1 MATARQTQKQVDVS
15 DFEWRLNALMTK
27 VRINEQNVINERKH
41 AQLLNKNLIDF
52 KGELRGKIDS
62 ITQQNRELKLSVNR
76 VKEQIKTFTKKLKD
90 LPSKAELNELRRIQ
104 ESATLYGRDMS
115 KDEADDI
122 LDKVLAQ
129 KEHRK
134 TGEENGTTKEK
145 EE

>member
-1 MATARQTQKQVDVS
+1 MATTQQAQKQADVS
-15 DFEWRLNALMTK
+15 DFGWRLNSLITK

-52 KGELRGKIDS
+52 KGEIRGKMES
-62 ITQQNRELKLSVNR
+62 ITQQNRELKLSMDR
-76 VKEQIKTFTKKLKD
+76 VKEQIKTLTKKLND

-115 KDEADDI
+115 KDEADEI
-122 LDKVLAQ
+122 LDKVLSQ
-129 KEHRK
+129 IEHRES
-134 TGEENGTTKEK
+134 GEENGNTKEK

>member
-122 LDKVLAQ
+122 LDKVLSQ
-129 KEHRK
+129 IEHRE
-134 TGEENGTTKEK
+134 TGEENGTTEEK

>member
-76 VKEQIKTFTKKLKD
+76 VKEQMKTLTKKLKD

-104 ESATLYGRDMS
+104 ESATLYGKDLS

-122 LDKVLAQ
+122 LDKVLSQ
-129 KEHRK
+129 IESRE
-134 TGEENGTTKEK
+134 TGKENGTTEEK

>member
-1 MATARQTQKQVDVS
+1 
-15 DFEWRLNALMTK
+15 MTK

-122 LDKVLAQ
+122 LDKVLSQ
-129 KEHRK
+129 IEHRE
-134 TGEENGTTKEK
+134 TGEENGTTEEK